1 MQPETCIPA
10 SNERAFKLKL
20 FCNFAAVIISVPE
33 FLSLR
38 KTLPVVDVRSEGEFA
53 EGHVRGAVNVPILNN
68 EERKAVGTDY
78 KQKGQLEAIKTGFR
92 LVGPRIIDIV
102 NEAERIADS
111 KELLVHCWRGGMRS
125 GNFCHFVGMA
135 KMRTHQLRG
144 GYKAYRQE
152 ALDSFKLPLQLMI
165 IGGST
170 GSGKSEILRALK
182 EHGEQVIDLE
192 HLASH
197 KGSVFGGLM
206 MPPQPTTEQFQNDLF
221 EEILKLDINR
231 RIWIEDESIAVGKIF
246 LPVDLWQT
254 MSKSPLIEVVV
265 PKENRIERLVN
276 EYGPA
281 PKEEFL
287 ASMEK
292 IVKKLGGQHFNA
304 AKAKLLEGDMHST
317 IDILLNYYDKAYATG
332 MSKKTNRI
340 VLRSEWNSQNPSA
353 FAEQLIKVTFASV

>member
-1 MQPETCIPA
+1 M
-10 SNERAFKLKL
+10 
-20 FCNFAAVIISVPE
+20 IISVPE
-33 FLSLR
+33 FLKLR
-38 KTLPVVDVRSEGEFA
+38 KTLPVADVRSEGEFM
-53 EGHVRGAVNVPILNN
+53 EGHIPGAVNIPILNN

-102 NEAERIADS
+102 TEAEQVANGN
-111 KELLVHCWRGGMRS
+111 ELLVHCWRGGMRS

-135 KMRTHQLRG
+135 KMKTHQLSG
-144 GYKAYRQE
+144 GYKAYRHEVNQ
-152 ALDSFKLPLQLMI
+152 SFKLPFQLVV

-170 GSGKSEILRALK
+170 GSGKSEILRTLK
-182 EHGEQVIDLE
+182 EKGEQVIDLE
-192 HLASH
+192 KLANH

-206 MPPQPTTEQFQNDLF
+206 MPPQPTTEQFQNNLF
-221 EEILKLDINR
+221 EEIQQLDLSR

-246 LPVDLWQT
+246 LPLDLWHA
-254 MSKSPLIEVVV
+254 MSKAPLVEVVV
-265 PKENRIERLVN
+265 SKEDRIKRLVA
-276 EYGPA
+276 EYGSA

-292 IVKKLGGQHFNA
+292 IVKKLGGQHFNS
-304 AKAKLLEGDMHST
+304 AKAKLMEGDMSST

-340 VLRSEWNSQNPSA
+340 ALRSTWNSTDSSNLVDELLSA
-353 FAEQLIKVTFASV
+353 NVEPVRG